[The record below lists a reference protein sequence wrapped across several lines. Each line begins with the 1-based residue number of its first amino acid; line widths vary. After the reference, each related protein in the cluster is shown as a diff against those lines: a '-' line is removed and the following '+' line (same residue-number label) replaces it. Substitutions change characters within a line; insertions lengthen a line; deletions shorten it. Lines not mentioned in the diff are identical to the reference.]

1 LKKNKVSYSY
11 EEMSKLRPSWTK
23 TEQAKHLGISRPTL
37 DNWLI
42 KFEKEKECK
51 EKLYTFNKLKEA
63 IQSEF
68 GLSPEMFI
76 KQVTSDMYVCT
87 IKRL

>member
-1 LKKNKVSYSY
+1 
-11 EEMSKLRPSWTK
+11 MSTLRSSWTK
-23 TEQAKHLGISRPTL
+23 TEQAEHLGISRPTL

-51 EKLYTFNKLKEA
+51 EKLDIFEKLKEA

-68 GLSPEMFI
+68 GLTPEMFI
-76 KQVTSDMYVCT
+76 KQVTSDMYLCT
-87 IKRL
+87 IKRV

>member
-1 LKKNKVSYSY
+1 MNT
-11 EEMSKLRPSWTK
+11 LRSSWTK
-23 TEQAKHLGISRPTL
+23 TEQAEHLGISRPTL
-37 DNWLI
+37 DKWLI

-51 EKLYTFNKLKEA
+51 EKLYIFNKLKEA

-76 KQVTSDMYVCT
+76 KQVTSDMYLCT
-87 IKRL
+87 ITRV

>member
-1 LKKNKVSYSY
+1 
-11 EEMSKLRPSWTK
+11 MSTLRSSWTK
-23 TEQAKHLGISRPTL
+23 TEQAEHLGISRPTL

-51 EKLYTFNKLKEA
+51 EKLYIFNKLKEA

-87 IKRL
+87 IKRV

>member
-1 LKKNKVSYSY
+1 
-11 EEMSKLRPSWTK
+11 MSTLRSSWTK
-23 TEQAKHLGISRPTL
+23 TEQAEHLGISRPTL

-51 EKLYTFNKLKEA
+51 EKLYIFEKLKEA

-68 GLSPEMFI
+68 GLTPEKFI
-76 KQVTSDMYVCT
+76 ERTGSDMYNCT
-87 IKRL
+87 IKLI